1 MRKLFHRYDTEQVR
15 SRVVSS
21 PDPTLLRGVGTRLS
35 RECPEDGIRG
45 RGVKNY
51 RLSALTNREEDLS
64 ALASVGTDNAA
75 SEHLPGYW

>member
-1 MRKLFHRYDTEQVR
+1 M
-15 SRVVSS
+15 
-21 PDPTLLRGVGTRLS
+21 GTRLS

-51 RLSALTNREEDLS
+51 RLSALTAREEDLS